1 MAKAKPIDKLSSDE
15 LYELARSREQQ
26 ELDEAREAAQ
36 ARVEELREKR
46 KAITAKYRKDVAAI
60 DREIAKLGGRR
71 PTRRRRARRGDAS
84 QAILA
89 AIGKA
94 GKISSADLR
103 SALEAQ
109 GADVSNLAQRLNYLK
124 RQGQIVSP
132 SRAVYALAK

>member
-1 MAKAKPIDKLSSDE
+1 MAKAKSVDQLSSDE
-15 LYELARSREQQ
+15 LYELARSREQE
-26 ELDEAREAAQ
+26 ELDLEREAAQ
-36 ARVEELREKR
+36 ARLEELREKR
-46 KAITAKYRKDVAAI
+46 KALTAKYRKDVAAI
-60 DREIAKLGGRR
+60 DREITKLGGRR
-71 PTRRRRARRGDAS
+71 PGRRRARRGDAG
-84 QAILA
+84 QAILS